1 MVGIPYFDEEFQMAA
16 SHAHRKTIT
25 LLCTLL
31 DRVAERAG
39 LRGVSDYPIWYW
51 LPDRGEQRALYPDY
65 ALTAHPDLRALTARD
80 LLFTLEVVTTARRE
94 KEQKDTVRMRE
105 HNRFHGVAEFVLV
118 YPVLD
123 DARAVVWY
131 RYDAQADAYREIP
144 RSADRRYRSQAVP
157 GLELEVLEP
166 GEWTE
171 GRKLR
176 VYYRG
181 EELREGAVEE
191 QARKVAERQAAQ
203 ERQAKEQE
211 RQARIAAEQQLAEL
225 LARLKQAGLEP

>member
-1 MVGIPYFDEEFQMAA
+1 
-16 SHAHRKTIT
+16 
-25 LLCTLL
+25 
-31 DRVAERAG
+31 
-39 LRGVSDYPIWYW
+39 
-51 LPDRGEQRALYPDY
+51 
-65 ALTAHPDLRALTARD
+65 
-80 LLFTLEVVTTARRE
+80 
-94 KEQKDTVRMRE
+94 
-105 HNRFHGVAEFVLV
+105 
-118 YPVLD
+118 
-123 DARAVVWY
+123 
-131 RYDAQADAYREIP
+131 
-144 RSADRRYRSQAVP
+144 VP

-166 GEWTE
+166 GEGTE

-211 RQARIAAEQQLAEL
+211 RQAKEQERQAKEQERLARLAAEQQLAEL